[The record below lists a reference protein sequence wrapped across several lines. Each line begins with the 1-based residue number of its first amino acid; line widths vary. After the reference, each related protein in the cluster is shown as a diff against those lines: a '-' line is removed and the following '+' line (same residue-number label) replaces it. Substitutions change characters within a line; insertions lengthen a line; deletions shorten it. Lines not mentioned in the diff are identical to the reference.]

1 MRRRDFI
8 RYLGLGSVAVTIP
21 EAMHAVPAAATTL
34 CSDKKTKPIS
44 GSWFEFQHSA
54 AEGGYWNEALAHFT
68 ADQWRRKVFEI
79 REVGMEYLVL
89 MGVARAGKPFYPSK
103 IAPRIPM
110 GCDDPLEA
118 VLSAADECGIKFF
131 VSNDFWGDLDA
142 YNMMLDKGVQT
153 VRFQAMEEIAE
164 RYSHHACFY
173 GWYFPNEA
181 MLQPYF
187 VDACVNYVNRLRH
200 LPNA

>member
-118 VLSAADECGIKFF
+118 VLSAADECGIKFLSAMILGRF
-131 VSNDFWGDLDA
+131 RCLQHDVGQ
-142 YNMMLDKGVQT
+142 GVQT

-164 RYSHHACFY
+164 RYSHHACFM
-173 GWYFPNEA
+173 GGISRMKPCCNLILW
-181 MLQPYF
+181 ML
-187 VDACVNYVNRLRH
+187 V
-200 LPNA
+200 